1 MTDDSGNTLAVA
13 EDSSTAAGRR
23 TPSRTVV
30 SWLRWLQ
37 GQGLAVLPILIL
49 VFIVGAIVNPAFFT
63 ITNLVSN
70 VMYQTAV
77 LAVLT
82 LAETLMLLSNR
93 FDLSIESVVGIAPA
107 VAAWLIV
114 APELGGAGVYL
125 NVAIGIVLIFAI
137 GGVVGLVNGLL
148 VVKLGLNTF
157 MITLAM
163 LILLRGL
170 TLGVTGGAM
179 IFNMPAALTFIGKAS
194 VGPVPV
200 SVLIA
205 VALYLVAALFLRY
218 HRLGKAIYAIG
229 GNEEAARAG
238 GVRVVRLRLG
248 LYVTAGLLASLA
260 GLMLIGR
267 TATVL
272 PNQGQGMVFSVFAA
286 AVIGGVS
293 LNGGRGKMLGA
304 FLGVILI
311 GTVENILT
319 LSQLSSFWID
329 AVFGA
334 VIVGAVLLSK
344 VTVKE

>member
-1 MTDDSGNTLAVA
+1 MTDYEENMIPAA
-13 EDSSTAAGRR
+13 EGSSAAALRPAPPK
-23 TPSRTVV
+23 TVQSR
-30 SWLRWLQ
+30 LRWLQ
-37 GQGLAVLPILIL
+37 GQGLVVLPIIVV
-49 VFIVGAIVNPAFFT
+49 VFIVGAIISPVFLT
-63 ITNLVSN
+63 VTNLVSN
-70 VMYQTAV
+70 VLYQTAV
-77 LAVLT
+77 LAVLA

-114 APELGGAGVYL
+114 APELGGKGVYL
-125 NVAIGIVLIFAI
+125 DVAVGILLIFAI
-137 GGVVGLVNGLL
+137 GAAVGLINGLL

-179 IFNMPAALTFIGKAS
+179 IFNMPRSLTYIGRAS
-194 VGPVPV
+194 VGPVPI

-205 VALYLVAALFLRY
+205 VVLYVAAALFLRY

-238 GVRVVRLRLG
+238 GVRVERLRLG
-248 LYVTAGLLASLA
+248 LYVLSGTLAALA
-260 GLMLIGR
+260 GLMLTGR
-267 TATVL
+267 QATVL

-304 FLGVILI
+304 FLGVVLI
-311 GTVENILT
+311 GTVQNILT
-319 LSQLSSFWID
+319 LSHLSSFWID

-334 VIVGAVLLSK
+334 IIVGAVLLSK
-344 VTVKE
+344 VTVRE